1 MEYSRGEQ
9 MKTYLSIFI
18 SSEGD
23 RASNITEKLRDIG
36 FDTTLGSHDFVYD
49 WKNKEVTP
57 TEVINFVDGV
67 QNKLKG
73 MNVRF
78 SITTIK

>member
-1 MEYSRGEQ
+1 
-9 MKTYLSIFI
+9 
-18 SSEGD
+18 
-23 RASNITEKLRDIG
+23 
-36 FDTTLGSHDFVYD
+36 VYD
-49 WKNKEVTP
+49 WKNHEVTP
-57 TEVINFVDGV
+57 TEVVNFVDKV